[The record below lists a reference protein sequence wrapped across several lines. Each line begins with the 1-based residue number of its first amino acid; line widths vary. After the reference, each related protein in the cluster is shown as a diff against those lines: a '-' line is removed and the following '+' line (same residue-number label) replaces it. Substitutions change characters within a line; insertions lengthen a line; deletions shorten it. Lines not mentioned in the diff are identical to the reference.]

1 MIGFVGLGQMGA
13 PMAGHLVERGVIVH
27 DVRPEAVRELVD
39 KGAKAARTLED
50 LAEAGLVELMV
61 RDDAQVREVCAVLL
75 PLLSPGS
82 VIAIHST
89 IRAGTAV
96 DLAAEAEPHGVEIVD
111 APVSGSFLGAHQGT
125 LAAMVGGSEQA
136 FARCQEAFSPW
147 AGLVVHMG
155 PVGAGTHAKLA
166 RNLLHFVAFTAAG
179 EAQRLA
185 EAAGVSLRR
194 LARVV
199 RHSDAITGGPGSI
212 MLRSE
217 TGPLSPDDPLH
228 DVYAHVLALG
238 DKDLALALEL
248 AGELG
253 VETPLTALAADLLP
267 ESLGVPRER
276 QA

>member
-13 PMAGHLVERGVIVH
+13 PMAGHLAEHGVIVY
-27 DVRPEAVRELVD
+27 DVREEAVRELVD
-39 KGAKAARTLED
+39 KGAKGARRLED
-50 LAEAGLVELMV
+50 VAEADVVGLMV

-89 IRAGTAV
+89 VRAQTAV
-96 DLAAEAEPHGVEIVD
+96 ELAAEAEPYGVEVVD
-111 APVSGSFLGAHQGT
+111 APVSGSFMGAHQGD
-125 LAAMVGGSEQA
+125 LAVMVGGSKEA
-136 FARCQEAFSPW
+136 FARCQEAFAPW
-147 AGLVVHMG
+147 SGLTVHMG
-155 PVGAGTHAKLA
+155 PGGAGTHAKRA

-199 RHSDAITGGPGSI
+199 RHSDGITGGPGAI

-217 TGPLSPDDPLH
+217 TGPLAADDPLH
-228 DVYAHVLALG
+228 DVFTHVLALG
-238 DKDLALALEL
+238 DKDLALAREL

-253 VETPLTALAADLLP
+253 VATPLAELAAELLP
-267 ESLGVPRER
+267 ESLGVPRD
-276 QA
+276 

>member
-13 PMAGHLVERGVIVH
+13 PMAGHLVESGVIVH
-27 DVRPEAVRELVD
+27 DLRPEVVGELVD

-50 LAEAGLVELMV
+50 LAGAGLIELMV

-75 PLLSPGS
+75 PLVSPGTI
-82 VIAIHST
+82 IAIHST
-89 IRAGTAV
+89 VRARTAV
-96 DLAAEAEPHGVEIVD
+96 ELAAEAEPYGVEVVD

-125 LAAMVGGSEQA
+125 LAVMVGGSEQA
-136 FARCQEAFSPW
+136 FARCKEAFSPW
-147 AGLVVHMG
+147 AGLIVHMG
-155 PVGAGTHAKLA
+155 PVGAGTNAKLA

-185 EAAGVSLRR
+185 EAAGIPLRR

-199 RHSDAITGGPGSI
+199 RHSDAITGGPGSV

-217 TGPLSPDDPLH
+217 TGPLAPDDPLH

-253 VETPLTALAADLLP
+253 VRTPLTELAVDLLP
-267 ESLGVPRER
+267 EALGVSRD
-276 QA
+276 